1 MMRRV
6 CIVTWYCSANFG
18 TCLQAYALWRKL
30 SDVGYDVR
38 VSIGVTQAHLIKDFL
53 IRLLSPFGVIWLK
66 DYIEAK
72 IGHMDGQRKRL
83 RIAQKWARQNFS
95 VVQMNG
101 SKKTANIIAGMD
113 CFVAGSDQ
121 IWNTYY
127 QFSPSLFLDFAQKKK
142 RISYAS
148 SIGTAGIN
156 PEYAGD
162 VARLLATFSHIGVR
176 ESSAVEVL
184 SKLLSRN
191 DIDQVMDPTLLLSKE
206 DWMSISKGAG
216 GKVVDGNEPYLFCYL
231 LGSDERYVR
240 QVEEVKN
247 RMGLKH
253 LVLVRSAE
261 NPSLN
266 IDGACVVDEITPFDF
281 IALLAHS
288 GFVCT
293 DSFHATAF
301 ALNLNKPFVEF
312 LRFKDEDERSQ
323 NGRIVDFL
331 SNYGLMGRIY
341 GRKGESWTG
350 AIDFRLVNEK
360 LKRDR
365 ERSLKWLVDAIEH

>member
-1 MMRRV
+1 MMKRI

-30 SDVGYDVR
+30 SDIGYDVR
-38 VSIGVTQAHLIKDFL
+38 VSIGVTHANLIKDFF

-72 IGHMDGQRKRL
+72 ISHLDEQRKRL
-83 RIAQKWARQNFS
+83 RIAQKWSRQNLS
-95 VVQMNG
+95 VVQMND
-101 SKKTANIIAGMD
+101 SKKTANIIADMD

-162 VARLLATFSHIGVR
+162 VAQLLAKFSHIGVR
-176 ESSAVEVL
+176 EPSAVGAL

-191 DIDQVMDPTLLLSKE
+191 DIEQVVDPTLLLSKE
-206 DWMSISKGAG
+206 EWMAILKGAG
-216 GKVVDGNEPYLFCYL
+216 GRRFVNNEPYLFCYL
-231 LGSDERYVR
+231 LGSDKRYVR
-240 QVEEVKN
+240 QVEEVKS
-247 RMGLKH
+247 RMEVRR

-261 NPSLN
+261 NPLLN
-266 IDGACVVDEITPFDF
+266 IDGACVMDEITPFDF

-288 GFVCT
+288 SFVCT

-301 ALNLNKPFVEF
+301 ALNFNKPFVEF

-331 SNYGLMGRIY
+331 SHYGLTGRIY
-341 GRKGESWTG
+341 GRTGESWAG

-360 LKRDR
+360 LRRDR